1 MGPLPKVVTVTLNPA
16 IDQTVYIDGFQPG
29 AVNRVGLVRQNA
41 GGKGV
46 NVASAL
52 ADLQAPTLAT
62 GLLGRENAEIFEEL
76 FRTKGIEDRFVRL
89 DGSTRL
95 GLKVVDS
102 SSHQVTEI
110 NYPGIQPDPSSLD
123 EVLSMLRTHPRPG
136 TWFVLSGSIPSGVP
150 AEIYGR
156 MIREIHERGG
166 RVLLDTSG
174 LPLRRALEQ
183 KPEIVKPNQD
193 ELEQMAGRSLGSI
206 NDIAAAAAELVSQG
220 VGLVAVSMGSRGAL
234 FARQDEMSVAIPP
247 KVSVRST
254 VGAGDAMVAG
264 LVLAQLRGSGLSD
277 TARLATACGAH
288 AVTRIESGV
297 DPTAVREL
305 ERQVLV
311 EELRV
316 G

>member
-1 MGPLPKVVTVTLNPA
+1 MSPFPKVVTVTLNPA

-52 ADLQAPTLAT
+52 ADLQVPTLAT
-62 GLLGRENAEIFEEL
+62 GLLGRENAGLFEEL

-89 DGSTRL
+89 DGSTRP

-123 EVLSMLRTHPRPG
+123 EVLSMLRAQAGPG

-156 MIREIHERGG
+156 MIREIRERGG

-174 LPLRRALEQ
+174 LPLRLALDQ
-183 KPEIVKPNQD
+183 VPEILKPNQT
-193 ELEQMAGRSLGSI
+193 ELEQLTGRTLGSL
-206 NDIAAAAAELVSQG
+206 DEVAQAATELVERG
-220 VGLVAVSMGSRGAL
+220 VGLVVVSMGSRGAL
-234 FARQDEMSVAIPP
+234 FASRDESLVALPP
-247 KVSVRST
+247 KVEVRST
-254 VGAGDAMVAG
+254 VGAGDAMVAS
-264 LVLAQLRGSGLSD
+264 LVFARLRGLGLSD
-277 TARLATACGAH
+277 TARFATACGTH

-297 DPTAVREL
+297 DPSALREL

-316 G
+316 C